1 MTSWQWFSLTRQYGT
16 VLLLLVFSLETS
28 SLGDMCNIYGHCSNH
43 WISTNQIKAPFLN
56 TVDLPKFKILR
67 KYKKKYLKEITT
79 PSLSPKRDVTW
90 PDSDTTPNNFF
101 HESRGRLC
109 PFAFSGS
116 NIFHETLLSVPHYQ
130 LVRELLPQNE
140 NVRTRPLQINPSDE
154 LFDGEYQKYLS
165 DFSMALS
172 KNAIWPLYKV

>member
-116 NIFHETLLSVPHYQ
+116 NIFHETSLSVPHYQ
-130 LVRELLPQNE
+130 LVRELSPHYY
-140 NVRTRPLQINPSDE
+140 RDE
-154 LFDGEYQKYLS
+154 LD
-165 DFSMALS
+165 MA
-172 KNAIWPLYKV
+172 AIIFMKGTK